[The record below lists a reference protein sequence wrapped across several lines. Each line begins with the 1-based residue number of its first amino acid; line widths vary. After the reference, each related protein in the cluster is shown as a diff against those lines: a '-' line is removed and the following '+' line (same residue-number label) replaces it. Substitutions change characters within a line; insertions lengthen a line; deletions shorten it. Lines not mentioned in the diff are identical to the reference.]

1 MSKNTFSSQK
11 SLMNSDII
19 TLPTEVYSSNNENE
33 IVLQRQSSLPQLI
46 KSKSTNQKNKKD
58 RRSLCYKHPKNHKTL
73 PLCHNVINLLLIKV
87 DEFWHCRQEEIIA
100 KKKQIE
106 FEKSRYDLDE
116 VSDFELN

>member
-19 TLPTEVYSSNNENE
+19 TLPTEVYSSNSENE
-33 IVLQRQSSLPQLI
+33 IVLQRQSQLI
-46 KSKSTNQKNKKD
+46 KSKSTNQKDKKD
-58 RRSLCYKHPKNHKTL
+58 RRSLCYKHPKNHKAL

-106 FEKSRYDLDE
+106 FEKSRFDLDE